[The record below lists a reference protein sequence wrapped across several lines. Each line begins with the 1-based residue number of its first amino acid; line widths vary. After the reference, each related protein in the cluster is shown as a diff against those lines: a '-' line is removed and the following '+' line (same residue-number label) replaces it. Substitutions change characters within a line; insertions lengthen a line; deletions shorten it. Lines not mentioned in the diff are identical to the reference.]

1 MKNWI
6 YILMIGLMGSLV
18 SSCQQSLDD
27 EVQLPIT
34 TGKAQITFT
43 IALDDIDSRA
53 TWEDNEG
60 ATDAV
65 VGSVNEN
72 AINLD
77 SEDGLQVFV
86 YDLQGTLLGE
96 VINKEVRKIDTNTYS
111 FNGNLEIDNLQSST
125 LPCRLMVYANC
136 IESNETF
143 EQSVEYIPMW
153 GVKETTLQLAKGELT
168 KLTEP
173 IYLLRA
179 MAKVEVKLDASIAED
194 FDLTS
199 VLVDKYNSIG
209 NVLPSYT
216 ALQDTELM
224 DDQSV
229 FNPNATTSGTDLD
242 FNEVEEDVFTV
253 YLPEYDNSTNPATI
267 SLTIDGKPYSIE
279 FKNYVDGQAAGDA
292 YDIVRN
298 HYYQYVITSVKSG
311 LDLTL
316 SVVPWTEHVDV
327 LSYTETVGYSVDESD
342 LGWTG
347 IDSRDDDNN
356 IFLNTGNHVDA
367 ASFKVKLMSPYGA
380 KWMAV
385 LEDAED
391 KFTFDTG
398 AGFSGEIV
406 EGSTKT
412 IEGNIGNDAEG
423 TIVTLGIKAKDSSE
437 AGEYSA
443 KLRLYVQLETGKWF
457 EIDLTDGNV
466 DNGVENYIIN
476 HLKSSV

>member
-53 TWEDNEG
+53 AWEENEG

-143 EQSVEYIPMW
+143 KQSVEYIPMW
-153 GVKETTLQLAKGELT
+153 GLKETTLQLAKGELT

-224 DDQSV
+224 
-229 FNPNATTSGTDLD
+229 
-242 FNEVEEDVFTV
+242 
-253 YLPEYDNSTNPATI
+253 
-267 SLTIDGKPYSIE
+267 
-279 FKNYVDGQAAGDA
+279 
-292 YDIVRN
+292 
-298 HYYQYVITSVKSG
+298 
-311 LDLTL
+311 
-316 SVVPWTEHVDV
+316 
-327 LSYTETVGYSVDESD
+327 
-342 LGWTG
+342 
-347 IDSRDDDNN
+347 
-356 IFLNTGNHVDA
+356 
-367 ASFKVKLMSPYGA
+367 
-380 KWMAV
+380 
-385 LEDAED
+385 
-391 KFTFDTG
+391 
-398 AGFSGEIV
+398 
-406 EGSTKT
+406 
-412 IEGNIGNDAEG
+412 
-423 TIVTLGIKAKDSSE
+423 
-437 AGEYSA
+437 
-443 KLRLYVQLETGKWF
+443 
-457 EIDLTDGNV
+457 
-466 DNGVENYIIN
+466 
-476 HLKSSV
+476 

>member
-53 TWEDNEG
+53 AWEDNEG

-86 YDLQGTLLGE
+86 YDLQGKLLGE

-143 EQSVEYIPMW
+143 KQSVEYIPMW

-199 VLVDKYNSIG
+199 VLVDKYNSTG
-209 NVLPSYT
+209 NVLPSYSYT
-216 ALQDTELM
+216 TLQDTELM

-229 FNPNATTSGTDLD
+229 FNPNASLVENALA
-242 FNEVEEDVFTV
+242 FNEVEGEETFFI
-253 YLPEYDNSTNPATI
+253 YLPEYQNVGEGA
-267 SLTIDGKPYSIE
+267 SLAQITVQIGDKTYPLE
-279 FKNYVDGQAAGDA
+279 FKM
-292 YDIVRN
+292 YDNDDDESNDQYFNIVRN
-298 HYYQYVITSVKSG
+298 HYYQYVITSVTESEVEVELSLRYQVIDWEEIEHPT
-311 LDLTL
+311 LDF
-316 SVVPWTEHVDV
+316 
-327 LSYTETVGYSVDESD
+327 
-342 LGWTG
+342 
-347 IDSRDDDNN
+347 N
-356 IFLNTGNHVDA
+356 
-367 ASFKVKLMSPYGA
+367 
-380 KWMAV
+380 
-385 LEDAED
+385 
-391 KFTFDTG
+391 
-398 AGFSGEIV
+398 
-406 EGSTKT
+406 
-412 IEGNIGNDAEG
+412 
-423 TIVTLGIKAKDSSE
+423 
-437 AGEYSA
+437 
-443 KLRLYVQLETGKWF
+443 
-457 EIDLTDGNV
+457 
-466 DNGVENYIIN
+466 
-476 HLKSSV
+476 